1 MRLASNLIMTR
12 LLVPEMFGVMALANV
27 FIFGL
32 YLFSD
37 VGLRQNIVQSHR
49 GHVESFL
56 NTIWTIQII
65 RGFVIWLLAMLL
77 SGAMYGVN
85 LAGWWPQDSAYA
97 EPLLPLVI
105 AALSFNAII
114 SGFESTNLA
123 TASRN
128 LAIKRATLIDIVSQ
142 FLGISFMMAWA
153 LFDRSIWAMV
163 AGSIMGVLVKTVLT
177 HTSLPG
183 IRNKLH
189 WDWDDFHE
197 IFNFGKWVFVTSV
210 LGFLS
215 SSGDRLML
223 GGIMDAA
230 MLGFYSIAYFIFAAM
245 KDMMGK
251 LTSSVVFPALSEV
264 GRDRPAEL
272 KATYYKFRLLVDAML
287 IVAMGFLFAVATLI
301 IDVLYDS
308 RYLPAGAMLQIL
320 AVGLFVV
327 RYDVTG
333 QCFIAIGKP
342 KLLAPL
348 MIIHLMVLYALLP
361 AANHYFGITAALW
374 VIGAGGMAT
383 IPLTIFYK
391 IKYGL
396 FDWKKEL
403 VVLPLLPLGYLLGIA
418 VVHIFRSLGWSA

>member
-1 MRLASNLIMTR
+1 MASNLIMTR

-32 YLFSD
+32 HLFSD
-37 VGLRQNIVQSHR
+37 VGLRQNVVQSHR

-65 RGFVIWLLAMLL
+65 RGVVIWLLAMLL
-77 SGAMYGVN
+77 SGVLYGVN
-85 LAGWWPQDSAYA
+85 LAGWWPQGSAYA
-97 EPLLPLVI
+97 EPVLPLVI
-105 AALSFNAII
+105 AVLSFNAII

-142 FLGISFMMAWA
+142 FLGIVFMMVWA
-153 LFDRSIWAMV
+153 LLDRSIWALV
-163 AGSIMGVLVKTVLT
+163 AGSMTGVVIKTVLT

-183 IRNKLH
+183 IQNKLH
-189 WDWDDFHE
+189 WNWDDFHE
-197 IFNFGKWVFVTSV
+197 IFNFGKWVFVTSI

-245 KDMMGK
+245 KDMVSK
-251 LTSSVVFPALSEV
+251 ITSSVVFPALSEV
-264 GRDRPAEL
+264 ARDQPEQL
-272 KATYYKFRLLVDAML
+272 KETYYKFRLPVDAVL
-287 IVAMGFLFAVATLI
+287 ILALGFLFATANLI
-301 IDVLYDS
+301 IDVLYDT
-308 RYLPAGAMLQIL
+308 RYATAGTMLQIL

-327 RYDVTG
+327 RYEVTG
-333 QCFIAIGKP
+333 QCFIAMGKP

-348 MIIHLMVLYALLP
+348 MIVHLLVLYGLLP
-361 AANHYFGITAALW
+361 VANHFYGVNAALW
-374 VIGAGGMAT
+374 VVGAGGIAT
-383 IPLTIFYK
+383 IPLTIAYK

-396 FDWKKEL
+396 FDMKKEL
-403 VVLPLLPLGYLLGIA
+403 LVLPLLPVGYLMGLA
-418 VVHIFRSLGWSA
+418 VVYCFHYVGWGA